1 MVTIIAQICQV
12 ATQVKLRHT
21 FTIKRGQLNSLTFKV
36 KCLKYLSTID
46 EELTDEEDEPQPLFE
61 PGALSMSICLFL
73 MGGFQLHCVC
83 VECAERHLTEVTRM
97 FKRAQ
102 RNYKQLGGTIEDV
115 VTLNE
120 QHDLEKYV
128 QLATMTIMYI
138 HFVQCLTIRTFLT

>member
-1 MVTIIAQICQV
+1 
-12 ATQVKLRHT
+12 
-21 FTIKRGQLNSLTFKV
+21 
-36 KCLKYLSTID
+36 
-46 EELTDEEDEPQPLFE
+46 
-61 PGALSMSICLFL
+61 MSICLFL

-83 VECAERHLTEVTRM
+83 VERAERHLTEVTRM

-128 QLATMTIMYI
+128 QLATMTIM
-138 HFVQCLTIRTFLT
+138 